1 MDRAELIGLD
11 RELAERF
18 YLSGVRSTIEDISA
32 QCTFFLGIGRTSTF
46 HELTVAR
53 QETIGSPAGEPLATL
68 APRAPFID
76 GTRPDLNDV
85 SVLALRSS
93 RLGRDESGSEERAEV

>member
-18 YLSGVRSTIEDISA
+18 YLAGDRSTIADISA
-32 QCTFFLGIGRTSTF
+32 QCAFFLGIGRTSTF
-46 HELTVAR
+46 HELTAAR
-53 QETIGSPAGEPLATL
+53 QETIASLAGEPLATL

-76 GTRPDLNDV
+76 GIFEACRCTLKR
-85 SVLALRSS
+85 SAYRSS
-93 RLGRDESGSEERAEV
+93 SEMVAAWLQ